1 MSGDW
6 STNNLFIA
14 ELTSLGALLNGI
26 GANLLFNLKK
36 KTQNHKVGKMRIKSS
51 FALKVQTQTKTRF
64 FLRHHYF
71 RLLTTLTQFLKEK
84 KKKTILTQTPKHLS
98 GGGRPTSTTT
108 GAEASTR
115 LVGCP

>member
-26 GANLLFNLKK
+26 EANLLFNLKK

-64 FLRHHYF
+64 FFEASLFSTPNNPDPIPQR
-71 RLLTTLTQFLKEK
+71 KEK
-84 KKKTILTQTPKHLS
+84 KNNPD
-98 GGGRPTSTTT
+98 PN
-108 GAEASTR
+108 A
-115 LVGCP
+115 